1 MWLMLLGVIVLVLGC
16 IVYKKYP
23 AKRLQAYCVYCD
35 SYRNEW
41 FGIRRFIEN
50 RGRCFYCRMDYLDA
64 KCGPSE
70 LAKIIKKQYGQYN
83 RPRLNNRE
91 KRQLKAKVRL

>member
-1 MWLMLLGVIVLVLGC
+1 MVYILISLGVLLVLGY
-16 IVYKKYP
+16 IAYKKYP

-41 FGIRRFIEN
+41 FGLKRFIEN

-64 KCGPSE
+64 KYGPSE
-70 LAKIIKKQYGQYN
+70 VAELFKRQSGEYYE
-83 RPRLNNRE
+83 PTLNNRE
-91 KRQLKAKVRL
+91 KRAKRQSAS